1 MLGGSKL
8 AWTRGHSGSKM
19 RKKVQKYFKQ
29 SYPAERLKISK
40 NVDFLCKFKIAFF
53 LPILKHFGGPLFIN
67 FLMEGLLKF

>member
-40 NVDFLCKFKIAFF
+40 NFDFFF
-53 LPILKHFGGPLFIN
+53 CANLKLHFSSN
-67 FLMEGLLKF
+67 FEALWGASFH

>member
-40 NVDFLCKFKIAFF
+40 NVDFLVQIQNCIFSS
-53 LPILKHFGGPLFIN
+53 N
-67 FLMEGLLKF
+67 FEALWRASFH